1 VTTTEPDPK
10 PSRPQKGVMCAR
22 TWESAQEGMN
32 LLCDMAGV
40 PHTPVDRSWFVMTP
54 RSMNGI
60 RGLWVPN
67 LVVLYDIEDDRVF
80 PQMYETLLPVLDCP
94 RGEQARIY
102 RLNPVR
108 AFGL

>member
-1 VTTTEPDPK
+1 MIEDRPRPT
-10 PSRPQKGVMCAR
+10 RPQKGVMCAR
-22 TWESAQEGMN
+22 TWDSAQKGMD
-32 LLCDMAGV
+32 LLCDMSGA
-40 PHTPVDRSWFVMTP
+40 PHTPVDRSWFVLTP
-54 RSMNGI
+54 QSMNGI

-80 PQMYETLLPVLDCP
+80 PQMYETLLPVLDRP
-94 RGEQARIY
+94 HGEQARIY